1 MTQNPPAPLTQGIA
15 DPNADQPKKWVGR
28 VVRFDH
34 AGQRLTGT
42 VVSHTYIG
50 RTPRGALPDYTLTIR
65 GQSGRTLDVSLVES
79 RATFD

>member
-1 MTQNPPAPLTQGIA
+1 MQTKPDQPTPGIA
-15 DPNADQPKKWVGR
+15 DPWADQPKKWVGR

-34 AGQRLTGT
+34 LGQRLTGT
-42 VVSHTYIG
+42 VIAHAYAG
-50 RTPRGALPDYTLTIR
+50 RTPRGNLPDYTLTIR